1 MAKWFEEAEKEM
13 SNVIYS
19 RVRLVRNWKEYPF
32 PGKMT
37 REQGAEMTARLNEG
51 LKDIGSL
58 DGCRY
63 AKAELERLADLD
75 RAALT
80 ERRVLGRS
88 MSKKK
93 GPASLIVSE
102 DERASIVL
110 NGDDHIR
117 IQVLEAGLNLEGCY
131 KRADRLDDYISERFE
146 YSFDEKYGYL
156 TSYPTNVGTGLRA
169 SVVLHLPLLSRKRS
183 FNSLVADMGRFGTAV
198 RGVYGEGG
206 ENYGSLYQVSNQ
218 KTLGQSE
225 KEIIELVT
233 KAAAE
238 LDAQERR
245 LRQEALKQKPLGCQD
260 EVYKSY
266 GVLRYARRLT
276 RKDVMEFLSQIM
288 VGVRDGILKTKEPCS
303 IYRIMLGIQPAN
315 LLKLAEKP
323 MEKEEL
329 EAARAQFVRA
339 ELPEIIES

>member
-1 MAKWFEEAEKEM
+1 MFDEAENEI

-276 RKDVMEFLSQIM
+276 RKDAMEFLSQIM

-329 EAARAQFVRA
+329 EAARAQLVRA
-339 ELPEIIES
+339 ELPDIIES

>member
-63 AKAELERLADLD
+63 ARGELERLADLD

-276 RKDVMEFLSQIM
+276 RKDAMEFLSQIM

>member
-110 NGDDHIR
+110 NGDDHVR

-198 RGVYGEGG
+198 RGVYGEES

-225 KEIIELVT
+225 REIIELVT

-276 RKDVMEFLSQIM
+276 RKDAMEFLSQIM

>member
-276 RKDVMEFLSQIM
+276 RKDAMEFLSQIM

>member
-102 DERASIVL
+102 DGRASIVL

-276 RKDVMEFLSQIM
+276 RKDAMEFLSQIM

>member
-198 RGVYGEGG
+198 RGVYGEES

-225 KEIIELVT
+225 REIIELVT

-276 RKDVMEFLSQIM
+276 RKDAMEFLSQIM

>member
-37 REQGAEMTARLNEG
+37 REQGAEMTARFNEG
-51 LKDIGSL
+51 LKEIGSL

-276 RKDVMEFLSQIM
+276 RKDAMEFLSQIM

>member
-51 LKDIGSL
+51 LKNIGSL

-198 RGVYGEGG
+198 RGVYGEES

-225 KEIIELVT
+225 REIIELVT

-276 RKDVMEFLSQIM
+276 RKDAMEFLSQIM

>member
-1 MAKWFEEAEKEM
+1 M
-13 SNVIYS
+13 
-19 RVRLVRNWKEYPF
+19 
-32 PGKMT
+32 
-37 REQGAEMTARLNEG
+37 
-51 LKDIGSL
+51 
-58 DGCRY
+58 
-63 AKAELERLADLD
+63 
-75 RAALT
+75 
-80 ERRVLGRS
+80 
-88 MSKKK
+88 
-93 GPASLIVSE
+93 
-102 DERASIVL
+102 
-110 NGDDHIR
+110 
-117 IQVLEAGLNLEGCY
+117 LEAGLNLEGCY
-131 KRADRLDDYISERFE
+131 KRADRMDDYISERFE

-198 RGVYGEGG
+198 RGVYGEGS

-276 RKDVMEFLSQIM
+276 RKDAMEFLSQIM

>member
-169 SVVLHLPLLSRKRS
+169 SVVLHLSLLSRKRS

-276 RKDVMEFLSQIM
+276 RKDAMEFLSQIM

>member
-110 NGDDHIR
+110 NGDGHIR

-198 RGVYGEGG
+198 RGVYGEES

-225 KEIIELVT
+225 REIIELVT

-276 RKDVMEFLSQIM
+276 RKDAMEFLSQIM

>member
-131 KRADRLDDYISERFE
+131 KRADRMDDYISERFE

-198 RGVYGEGG
+198 RGVYGEES

-225 KEIIELVT
+225 REIIELVT

-276 RKDVMEFLSQIM
+276 RKDAMEFLSQIM

>member
-198 RGVYGEGG
+198 RGVYGEES

-225 KEIIELVT
+225 REIIELVT

-276 RKDVMEFLSQIM
+276 RKDAMEFLSQIM

-315 LLKLAEKP
+315 LVKLAEKP

>member
-19 RVRLVRNWKEYPF
+19 RVRLVRNWKEYLF

-206 ENYGSLYQVSNQ
+206 VKTTAPSTRFPIRRPWGRVRRKSSSL
-218 KTLGQSE
+218 
-225 KEIIELVT
+225 
-233 KAAAE
+233 
-238 LDAQERR
+238 
-245 LRQEALKQKPLGCQD
+245 
-260 EVYKSY
+260 
-266 GVLRYARRLT
+266 
-276 RKDVMEFLSQIM
+276 
-288 VGVRDGILKTKEPCS
+288 
-303 IYRIMLGIQPAN
+303 
-315 LLKLAEKP
+315 
-323 MEKEEL
+323 
-329 EAARAQFVRA
+329 
-339 ELPEIIES
+339 

>member
-146 YSFDEKYGYL
+146 YSFVEKYGYL

-276 RKDVMEFLSQIM
+276 RKDAMEFLSQIM

>member
-169 SVVLHLPLLSRKRS
+169 SVVLHLLLLSRKRS

-198 RGVYGEGG
+198 RGVYGEES

-225 KEIIELVT
+225 REIIELVT

-276 RKDVMEFLSQIM
+276 RKDAMEFLSQIM

>member
-1 MAKWFEEAEKEM
+1 
-13 SNVIYS
+13 
-19 RVRLVRNWKEYPF
+19 
-32 PGKMT
+32 
-37 REQGAEMTARLNEG
+37 MTARLNEG

-276 RKDVMEFLSQIM
+276 RKDAMEFLSQIM

>member
-1 MAKWFEEAEKEM
+1 M

-276 RKDVMEFLSQIM
+276 RKDAMEFLSQIM

>member
-245 LRQEALKQKPLGCQD
+245 LRQESLKQKPLGCQD

-276 RKDVMEFLSQIM
+276 RKDAMEFLSQIM

>member
-183 FNSLVADMGRFGTAV
+183 FNSLVADMGRFDTAV

-276 RKDVMEFLSQIM
+276 RKDAMEFLSQIM

>member
-63 AKAELERLADLD
+63 AKAELECLADLD

-276 RKDVMEFLSQIM
+276 RKDAMEFLSQIM

>member
-19 RVRLVRNWKEYPF
+19 RVRLVRNWKEYLF

-276 RKDVMEFLSQIM
+276 RKDAMEFLSQIM

>member
-1 MAKWFEEAEKEM
+1 M

-131 KRADRLDDYISERFE
+131 KRADRMDDYISERFE

-198 RGVYGEGG
+198 RGVYGEGS

-225 KEIIELVT
+225 REIIELVT

-276 RKDVMEFLSQIM
+276 RKDAMEFLSQIM

>member
-1 MAKWFEEAEKEM
+1 MLCEHCKMREATVKYVEVINGVKSEHNLCAQCASRLDIGQYSAIFEGEFPLGKLLSGLLGVEDTSETEGKYAGVVCPSCGTTYEDFVKD
-13 SNVIYS
+13 SQFGCPDCYS
-19 RVRLVRNWKEYPF
+19 VFDPLIRENIKHLQGSERHVGKH
-32 PGKMT
+32 PGK
-37 REQGAEMTARLNEG
+37 
-51 LKDIGSL
+51 SP
-58 DGCRY
+58 Y
-63 AKAELERLADLD
+63 
-75 RAALT
+75 
-80 ERRVLGRS
+80 
-88 MSKKK
+88 
-93 GPASLIVSE
+93 
-102 DERASIVL
+102 
-110 NGDDHIR
+110 
-117 IQVLEAGLNLEGCY
+117 
-131 KRADRLDDYISERFE
+131 
-146 YSFDEKYGYL
+146 
-156 TSYPTNVGTGLRA
+156 VGTGLRA

-276 RKDVMEFLSQIM
+276 RKDAMEFLSQIM

>member
-37 REQGAEMTARLNEG
+37 REQGAEMTARLYEG

-198 RGVYGEGG
+198 RGVYGEES

-225 KEIIELVT
+225 REIIELVT

-276 RKDVMEFLSQIM
+276 RKDAMEFLSQIM

>member
-102 DERASIVL
+102 DERASIAL

-198 RGVYGEGG
+198 RGVYGEGS

-225 KEIIELVT
+225 REIIELVT

-276 RKDVMEFLSQIM
+276 RKDAMEFLSQIM